1 VRGKLITYA
10 VVAGSLLHDL
20 LVKVVDEVVAVGAD
34 DLVGLLKGLIGGLA
48 AHFEY
53 RIQRELIKRF
63 AWIGA
68 WKKRDDQT
76 FRLRSLI

>member
-1 VRGKLITYA
+1 MRGKLITYA
-10 VVAGSLLHDL
+10 IVAGSLLHDL
-20 LVKVVDEVVAVGAD
+20 LVKVVDDAVGAD

-63 AWIGA
+63 AWIRA